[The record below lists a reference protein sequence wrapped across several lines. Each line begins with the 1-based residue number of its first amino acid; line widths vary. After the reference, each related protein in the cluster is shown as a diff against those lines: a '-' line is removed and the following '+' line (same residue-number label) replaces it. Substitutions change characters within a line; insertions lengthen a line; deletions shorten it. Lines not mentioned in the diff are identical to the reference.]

1 MNYLAMKYKIS
12 LQYLLATVVV
22 IFTAASCKVGQNY
35 KRPEVA
41 LPQVFRTVSTADSSS
56 IANVE
61 WKAFFTD
68 TALQTLISKGIN
80 YNYDLQIALKRVA
93 ASLQTLKQAKLLQLP
108 QLNFGVTAQTT
119 NPSNNSL
126 NGLSIS
132 NFIGQEHV
140 EDFNAAFNLSWEA
153 DIWGKIRRQQ
163 EATMAGYLE
172 TYEASKVIQTQLVA
186 NIAQGYYN
194 LLMLDEQLSV
204 ARRNLTLAD
213 STLRFSRLQR
223 EAGELTTLA
232 VQQLEAQ
239 RQSTALLIP
248 QLEQNIVIQENALS
262 ILTGSL
268 PGPVERS
275 RGLFMS
281 DVPQWLAPGIPSE
294 ILSRRPDVRAKE
306 MELIAAN
313 ARAGIAQANMYPSL
327 SITAQGGL
335 NSFLSN
341 NWFNIPASLF
351 GTLLGNVS
359 QPVFQQRRL
368 KTQLETAKIQREQS
382 VLEFRQSVL
391 NAIGEVSDAL
401 VTTEKLKEQ
410 KIIAAGQADT
420 LKLAIKNARLLFKS
434 GMSNYIE
441 VLSAQANVLQAE
453 LNLAS
458 IHRLQLSASVDLY
471 RSLGGGWK

>member
-1 MNYLAMKYKIS
+1 MNYLSMKKRYA
-12 LQYLLATVVV
+12 LQYLLPV
-22 IFTAASCKVGQNY
+22 IVMLVTAASCKVGQAY

-41 LPQVFRTVSTADSSS
+41 LPQEFRTVATADTSS
-56 IANVE
+56 IADVQWNQ
-61 WKAFFTD
+61 FFTD
-68 TALQTLISKGIN
+68 PALQALITKGIG

-93 ASLQTLKQAKLLQLP
+93 ASEQTLKQAKLLQLP
-108 QLNFGVTAQTT
+108 QLSLSVTGQTT

-126 NGLSIS
+126 NGLSM
-132 NFIGQEHV
+132 NTFIKKDHI
-140 EDFNAAFNLSWEA
+140 EDFNAALTLTWEA

-163 EATMAGYLE
+163 EATMAGYLQ
-172 TYEASKVIQTQLVA
+172 TYEASKAVQTQIVA
-186 NIAQGYYN
+186 GIAQGYYN
-194 LLMLDEQLSV
+194 LLMLDEQLNI
-204 ARRNLTLAD
+204 AKKNLALID
-213 STLRFSRLQR
+213 STLNFTRLQR
-223 EAGELTTLA
+223 NAGEVTTLA
-232 VQQLEAQ
+232 VQQVEAQ
-239 RQSTALLIP
+239 KQSTALLIP
-248 QLEQNIVIQENALS
+248 QLEQNIAIQENALS

-275 RGLFMS
+275 KGLFNS
-281 DVPQWLAPGIPSE
+281 DVPQWLTPGIPSAV
-294 ILSRRPDVRAKE
+294 LSRRPDVRAKE

-313 ARAGIAQANMYPSL
+313 AKAGIAQANMYPSL

-335 NSFLSN
+335 NSYLAN

-351 GTLLGNVS
+351 GTLLGNVT
-359 QPVFQQRRL
+359 QPIFQQRQL

-401 VTTEKLKEQ
+401 VATEKLKEQ
-410 KIIAAGQADT
+410 KTIAADQADT

-434 GMSNYIE
+434 GMANYIE
-441 VLSAQANVLQAE
+441 VLSAQSNVLQSE
-453 LNLAS
+453 LNLAN

>member
-1 MNYLAMKYKIS
+1 MNYLAMKFKIS
-12 LQYLLATVVV
+12 LQYLLPLIAVIITAT
-22 IFTAASCKVGQNY
+22 SCKVGQNY

-41 LPQVFRTVSTADSSS
+41 LPQSFHTISTADSSS

-61 WKAFFTD
+61 WKEFFTD
-68 TALQTLISKGIN
+68 TLLQALISKGIN

-132 NFIGQEHV
+132 NFIGKEHV

-163 EATMAGYLE
+163 ETTMAGYLE
-172 TYEASKVIQTQLVA
+172 TYEASKAVQTQLVA

-194 LLMLDEQLSV
+194 LLMLDEQLSI

-248 QLEQNIVIQENALS
+248 QLEQNIAIQENALS
-262 ILTGSL
+262 ILTGGL

-306 MELIAAN
+306 MELIGAN

-335 NSFLSN
+335 TSYLSS

-391 NAIGEVSDAL
+391 NAIGEVSDVL
-401 VTTEKLKEQ
+401 VTTEKLREQ
-410 KIIAAGQADT
+410 KAISLGQADT